1 MADHHSTVI
10 DQAILCDFIVDG
22 HFDDTFA
29 GCASS
34 MRALDCPIAPGLD
47 PAPNGRAA
55 PLVEGHRVVVGVAGG
70 RDHRHT
76 LVGGDGRHL
85 GGGQADGVRVVRRP
99 VDVQVQ
105 RPAGRELSV
114 GLAELAVSATG
125 GEWRR
130 RHRLERNRPVA
141 WPRAEPRLP
150 FHGSAGVAGPVGDP
164 VLRHNP
170 SVAPGGTT
178 TRGGSSPESGLNP
191 AALPCSSP
199 SSSPCARRS
208 APAGSGLSRNPAAL

>member
-1 MADHHSTVI
+1 VLFPGLRLGYLVVPPALVDKFAAARFMADHHSTVI

-105 RPAGRELSV
+105 RPPGRELSV
-114 GLAELAVSATG
+114 GLAELAVSATR

-150 FHGSAGVAGPVGDP
+150 FHGSAGVAGPVGGP

-170 SVAPGGTT
+170 SSRREA
-178 TRGGSSPESGLNP
+178 RQP
-191 AALPCSSP
+191 AAAVP
-199 SSSPCARRS
+199 
-208 APAGSGLSRNPAAL
+208 RNQG